1 MRLRR
6 ECLVDGANPS
16 PGTVMKNTLRILA
29 AALVVASASVAQAQ
43 GGGGGGG
50 AANMQERQAAQRAA
64 LFEGITL
71 SAEQKTKIDSIYVA
85 SQKASADLR
94 AGMTQGTPPS
104 DELRAKMM
112 AVTTDQRKAIKAVLT
127 AEQNVTFDANVAK
140 MPQGRRPGVR

>member
-1 MRLRR
+1 MRQRR

-50 AANMQERQAAQRAA
+50 GGGQERQAQMRAA

-71 SAEQKTKIDSIYVA
+71 TADQKTKIDSIYVA

-94 AGMTQGTPPS
+94 AGITQGTPPS
-104 DELRAKMM
+104 DELRAKMQ
-112 AVTTDQRKAIKAVLT
+112 AVQVEQRKAIKAVLT
-127 AEQNVTFDANVAK
+127 AEQNVIFDANVAK

>member
-1 MRLRR
+1 
-6 ECLVDGANPS
+6 
-16 PGTVMKNTLRILA
+16 MKNTLRILA

-50 AANMQERQAAQRAA
+50 GGANMAERQAAQRAA

-71 SAEQKTKIDSIYVA
+71 TADQKTKIDSIYTA
-85 SQKASADLR
+85 GQKATADLR
-94 AGMTQGTPPS
+94 AGMQQGTPPS

-112 AVTTDQRKAIKAVLT
+112 AVTTEQRKAIKAVLT

-140 MPQGRRPGVR
+140 MPQGRGRGGR